1 MPFCEEFGLRW
12 QSTAATPLS
21 RAPDVNEPLVT
32 FVHTKAACPDCYQDS
47 RRSPKH
53 LTAASCLC
61 VFALKNEMTFL
72 NPILILS
79 FAFLAVFFEATLSAP
94 RQWLGAQI
102 DLLPA
107 LMIYAALRSDIVT
120 VSLLA
125 MLGGMW
131 FDSFSANPL
140 GISILPLFVVGYPIY
155 LRRELILRD
164 LPFAQVMLGTAASAL
179 VPALTLLLLLN
190 GGKQPLIGWGSLWQW
205 IVMTA
210 GGAAATPVIFALFE
224 WGGRT
229 LGYRPHTEMG
239 FRPDRE
245 IRHRKILK

>member
-1 MPFCEEFGLRW
+1 MNLFN
-12 QSTAATPLS
+12 S
-21 RAPDVNEPLVT
+21 V
-32 FVHTKAACPDCYQDS
+32 
-47 RRSPKH
+47 
-53 LTAASCLC
+53 
-61 VFALKNEMTFL
+61 
-72 NPILILS
+72 LILS
-79 FAFLAVFFEATLSAP
+79 FAFLAVFGEATLSGP
-94 RQWLGAQI
+94 RHWLGAQI

-107 LMIYAALRSDIVT
+107 LMVYAALNADIVT

-125 MLGGMW
+125 MLGGLW

-140 GISILPLFVVGYPIY
+140 GVSILPLFVAGYPIY

-164 LPFAQVMLGTAASAL
+164 LPFAQLVLGAAASAL

-205 IVMTA
+205 VVMTA
-210 GGAAATPVIFALFE
+210 GGAAATPLVFALFE
-224 WGGRT
+224 WCGRA
-229 LGYRPHTEMG
+229 LGYRPHTEIG

>member
-1 MPFCEEFGLRW
+1 
-12 QSTAATPLS
+12 
-21 RAPDVNEPLVT
+21 
-32 FVHTKAACPDCYQDS
+32 
-47 RRSPKH
+47 
-53 LTAASCLC
+53 
-61 VFALKNEMTFL
+61 MTFL
-72 NPILILS
+72 KPILILS
-79 FAFLAVFFEATLSAP
+79 FAFLGVFGEATLSAP

-102 DLLPA
+102 DVLPA

-125 MLGGMW
+125 VLGGMW

-205 IVMTA
+205 FVMTA

-224 WGGRT
+224 WCGRT
-229 LGYRPHTEMG
+229 LGYQRRTEMG

-245 IRHRKILK
+245 IQHRKILK

>member
-1 MPFCEEFGLRW
+1 MNFF
-12 QSTAATPLS
+12 
-21 RAPDVNEPLVT
+21 
-32 FVHTKAACPDCYQDS
+32 
-47 RRSPKH
+47 
-53 LTAASCLC
+53 
-61 VFALKNEMTFL
+61 

-79 FAFLAVFFEATLSAP
+79 FAFLAVFGEATLSAP

-107 LMIYAALRSDIVT
+107 LMIYTALRSDIVT

-125 MLGGMW
+125 VLGGMW

-140 GISILPLFVVGYPIY
+140 GVSILPLFAAGYTIY

-164 LPFAQVMLGTAASAL
+164 LPFAQLLLGTAASAL

-205 IVMTA
+205 MVMTA
-210 GGAAATPVIFALFE
+210 GGAVATPVIFALFE
-224 WGGRT
+224 WCGRT
-229 LGYRPHTEMG
+229 LGYQPRTEMG
-239 FRPDRE
+239 FRLDRE
-245 IRHRKILK
+245 IRHRRILK

>member
-1 MPFCEEFGLRW
+1 
-12 QSTAATPLS
+12 
-21 RAPDVNEPLVT
+21 
-32 FVHTKAACPDCYQDS
+32 
-47 RRSPKH
+47 
-53 LTAASCLC
+53 
-61 VFALKNEMTFL
+61 MTFL
-72 NPILILS
+72 NPVLILS
-79 FAFLAVFFEATLSAP
+79 FAFLAVFGEATLSAP

-102 DLLPA
+102 DVLPA

-125 MLGGMW
+125 VLGGMW

-205 IVMTA
+205 IVMTT
-210 GGAAATPVIFALFE
+210 GGAAATPVIFAFFE
-224 WGGRT
+224 WSGRT
-229 LGYRPHTEMG
+229 LGYRPNTEIG

>member
-1 MPFCEEFGLRW
+1 MNFF
-12 QSTAATPLS
+12 
-21 RAPDVNEPLVT
+21 
-32 FVHTKAACPDCYQDS
+32 
-47 RRSPKH
+47 
-53 LTAASCLC
+53 
-61 VFALKNEMTFL
+61 
-72 NPILILS
+72 NPVLILS
-79 FAFLAVFFEATLSAP
+79 FAFLTVFGEATLSGP
-94 RQWLGAQI
+94 RNLLGAQI

-107 LMIYAALRSDIVT
+107 LMVYAALKADIVT

-125 MLGGMW
+125 VLGGLW
-131 FDSFSANPL
+131 FDSFSANPP
-140 GISILPLFVVGYPIY
+140 GISIVPLFAAGFPIH

-164 LPFAQVMLGTAASAL
+164 LPFAQFVLGAAASAL

-190 GGKQPLIGWGSLWQW
+190 GGQQPLIGWGSLWQW
-205 IVMTA
+205 IVLTA
-210 GGAAATPVIFALFE
+210 VGAAATPVIFALFE